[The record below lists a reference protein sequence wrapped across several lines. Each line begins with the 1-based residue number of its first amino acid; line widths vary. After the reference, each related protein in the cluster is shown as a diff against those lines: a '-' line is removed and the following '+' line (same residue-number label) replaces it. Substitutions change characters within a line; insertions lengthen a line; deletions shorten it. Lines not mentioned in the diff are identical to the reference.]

1 MESIELLNLLPTL
14 KESGEIF
21 KASIKRLI
29 EDGETDIF
37 SLSAKLAFLSKNID
51 ELRKDVD
58 LEEKLLTEALKEDK
72 KTFKSHGVEFQIKE
86 VGVAYD
92 FSVCDDQELNDYLTL
107 QATYEEKI
115 KARKDFLKTISG
127 EVYDANGIKLNP
139 PVKTSKT
146 KVTITLK

>member
-1 MESIELLNLLPTL
+1 MESIELLNLFPTA
-14 KESGEIF
+14 KESGELF
-21 KASIKRLI
+21 KANIKRLI

-58 LEEKLLTEALKEDK
+58 LEEKLLTEALKEGK

-86 VGVAYD
+86 VGVVYD

-115 KARKDFLKTISG
+115 KARKEFLKTISG

-146 KVTITLK
+146 KVTITLI